1 MGRDVASY
9 RAIAGQRIDTAGWS
23 GGARV
28 ATPVALGG
36 LAKRVIAGS
45 AGFPASGVGM
55 PGPRSA
61 GLAEAARGEAEPLFE
76 RLRNE
81 RADGAPWPNFG

>member
-1 MGRDVASY
+1 M
-9 RAIAGQRIDTAGWS
+9 
-23 GGARV
+23 

-55 PGPRSA
+55 PGTGSA